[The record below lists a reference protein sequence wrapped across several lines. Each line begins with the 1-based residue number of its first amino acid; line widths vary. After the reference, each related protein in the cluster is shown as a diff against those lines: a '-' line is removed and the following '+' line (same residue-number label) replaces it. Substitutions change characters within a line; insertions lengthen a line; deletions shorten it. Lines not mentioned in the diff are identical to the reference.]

1 MNLYIVTHSTDQIK
15 AMPDFANVA
24 ELRRAEA
31 DEVNAGR
38 LGLPRKGGGGGRRK
52 EEEEGW
58 ADLGGK
64 KKKRV
69 IRLRGKKKNDFL
81 LFP

>member
-1 MNLYIVTHSTDQIK
+1 
-15 AMPDFANVA
+15 MPDFANVA

-52 EEEEGW
+52 EE
-58 ADLGGK
+58 GGRR
-64 KKKRV
+64 RV
-69 IRLRGKKKNDFL
+69 G
-81 LFP
+81 